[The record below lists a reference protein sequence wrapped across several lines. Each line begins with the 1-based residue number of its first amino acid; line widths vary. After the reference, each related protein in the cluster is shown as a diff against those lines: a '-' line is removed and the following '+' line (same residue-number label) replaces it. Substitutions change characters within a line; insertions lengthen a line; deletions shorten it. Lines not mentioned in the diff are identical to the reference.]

1 MKIRSTLELQDSLD
15 QDLHWRKKEFTTLKL
30 MISSSRKHEKYILQK
45 SAIVLL
51 YSHWE
56 GHIKHC
62 SLAYLNY
69 LNNIGCCVDKMKDNF
84 ILIGLYEKF
93 NKGFSFKRLD
103 DLVRLNEYLSN
114 TQKGNFKVKEDKII
128 DTDSNLKYPVL
139 LNILHQLGLDIS
151 PYELREQFINSTLVG
166 HRNYIAHGERLDP
179 VVIDAAYNEIEQ
191 ELLNMVMYF
200 QTLILNAVTTK
211 EYLKSAS

>member
-15 QDLHWRKKEFTTLKL
+15 QDLHWRKKEFTTLKF
-30 MISSSRKHEKYILQK
+30 MISSARQHEKYILQK

-69 LNNIGCCVDKMKDNF
+69 LNNIGCCVDTMKDNF

-103 DLVRLNEYLSN
+103 DLMRLNEYLFN

-151 PYELREQFINSTLVG
+151 PYELREQFINFTLVG
-166 HRNYIAHGERLDP
+166 HRNHIAHGERLDP
-179 VVIDAAYNEIEQ
+179 VAIDAAYNEIEQ